1 MIKDD
6 FFGPWLV
13 DLNIDF
19 VTYEPFYDI
28 HALTN
33 IRFGFP
39 QYGFIDSTI
48 RTRSM
53 RLDTIQNVRDII
65 YLGLTALYVVLF
77 VVVIYA
83 LALQL
88 LEKHKAYWK
97 WKKFEVDYLTEV
109 ERDQRNK
116 KKPEFMRY
124 LKVMLDGFTVINLA
138 YTIMTA
144 WSLGAYIRFSMEKR

>member
-1 MIKDD
+1 
-6 FFGPWLV
+6 
-13 DLNIDF
+13 
-19 VTYEPFYDI
+19 
-28 HALTN
+28 
-33 IRFGFP
+33 
-39 QYGFIDSTI
+39 
-48 RTRSM
+48 M

-97 WKKFEVDYLTEV
+97 WKKYEVDYLTEV